1 MATFLTTPRMNP
13 ALRARV
19 ERAVS
24 HRRRAKEAAARLGL
38 KGTFAESRK
47 IPLARVLPV
56 LLFVLVG
63 LLGTGAYMYG
73 KRLLEEDR
81 AALLGSLPEK
91 RAGMPPGHER
101 FLGVVDHRITEIA
114 ADTAPPDTVDASL
127 NTPEGL
133 DAWLKRPAVYVH
145 GSAADMRDAAKLDE
159 VAATSIKDPFL
170 VCLRHPPKSASEA
183 DLLAKVKGV
192 YFAGAKVED
201 ETANV
206 HRLADAREGLAVLGP
221 AFEESVRAAED
232 RRRVAKLRHD
242 LDAAPIERAKKA
254 VGASVLIVVADI
266 QAQTGTREARVTLV
280 DLTSG
285 NVLLRARPKIDH
297 QGRTAASAFYEAE
310 VDGCA
315 LALAVR
321 RGLSPDVGHT
331 AP

>member
-1 MATFLTTPRMNP
+1 MATFLTTPQMNP

-24 HRRRAKEAAARLGL
+24 HRRRAKEVAASLGL
-38 KGTFAESRK
+38 KGTFAASRK
-47 IPLARVLPV
+47 VPLARVLPV

-63 LLGTGAYMYG
+63 LLGTGAYLYG
-73 KRLLEEDR
+73 KRQLEADR
-81 AALLGSLPEK
+81 ASLLASLPDK

-114 ADTAPPDTVDASL
+114 ADTAPPDMVDASL
-127 NTPEGL
+127 NTEAAL

-159 VAATSIKDPFL
+159 VAGTSIKDPFL
-170 VCLRHPPKSASEA
+170 VCLTHPPKSSSEA

-192 YFAGAKVED
+192 YFAGARVED
-201 ETANV
+201 ETANIQ
-206 HRLADAREGLAVLGP
+206 RLADARVGLAVLGP

-232 RRRVAKLRHD
+232 RRRLAKLRHD
-242 LDAAPIERAKKA
+242 LESAPIERAKKA
-254 VGASVLIVVADI
+254 IGASWLIVVADTPS
-266 QAQTGTREARVTLV
+266 ATGTREARVTLV
-280 DLTSG
+280 DLMSG

-315 LALAVR
+315 LALQVR
-321 RGLSPDVGHT
+321 RLLSPPH
-331 AP
+331 